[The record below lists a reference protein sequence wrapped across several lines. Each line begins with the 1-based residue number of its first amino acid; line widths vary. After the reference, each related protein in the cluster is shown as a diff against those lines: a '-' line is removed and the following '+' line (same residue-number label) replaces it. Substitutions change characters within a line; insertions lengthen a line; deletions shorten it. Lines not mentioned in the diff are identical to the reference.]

1 MNLSS
6 LLDRRLI
13 FVSGKGGVGKTTVSL
28 VLATMAAQLKKKVLI
43 VEMNSSGR
51 IPLYFDA
58 ESAGHDEIPLAPYL
72 TTINILPKKC
82 FEEYV
87 LERVRFRALY
97 ETIFNN
103 KYVTNFLGATPGL
116 SEILM
121 LGKIAQLEKKT
132 KGRLSQESCYDLVI
146 VDAPA
151 TGHGLSILEVPKVLE
166 SVVKIGPLHAH
177 AVEIL
182 ALLGKAQKT
191 AFVLVTLAEEMPV
204 AESREYIQALREK
217 TNLHFGPIFIN
228 AVMPPTERVKNHAHV
243 PEELAV
249 YVDYHRL
256 ADERAALNEHYIR
269 EIDTSFADFDKLV
282 LPFSFENLVSAK
294 EIRALTFLLMQ
305 ESGT

>member
-1 MNLSS
+1 MKLSS
-6 LLDRRLI
+6 LLDRRLV

-28 VLATMAAQLKKKVLI
+28 VLAMIAARLKKKVLL

-51 IPLYFDA
+51 IPLYFGT
-58 ESAGHDEIPLAPYL
+58 ESVGHDELPLAPYL
-72 TTINILPKKC
+72 TAVNILPKKC

-132 KGRLSQESCYDLVI
+132 KGRLSSEPAYDLVI

-151 TGHGLSILEVPKVLE
+151 TGHGLSVLEVPKVLA
-166 SVVKIGPLHAH
+166 SAVKLGPLHAH

-182 ALLGKAQKT
+182 ALLGDAQKT
-191 AFVLVTLAEEMPV
+191 AFSLVTLAEEMPV
-204 AESREYIQALREK
+204 AESREYIQALRDK
-217 TNLHFGPIFIN
+217 TQLHFGPIFIN
-228 AVMPPTERVKNHAHV
+228 AVMPGVGRVKNRE
-243 PEELAV
+243 PLSEELSL
-249 YVDYHRL
+249 YVNYHRL
-256 ADERAALNEHYIR
+256 ACERAALNQHYIQ
-269 EIDTSFADFDKLV
+269 EIATSFADFNKLI

-294 EIRALTFLLMQ
+294 EIRVLADLLMK
-305 ESGT
+305 ESGV

>member
-1 MNLSS
+1 MKLSA

-28 VLATMAAQLKKKVLI
+28 VLATVAAKLKKKVLI

-51 IPLYFDA
+51 VPRYFDA
-58 ESAGHDEIPLAPYL
+58 ETAGHDEIPLAPYL
-72 TTINILPKKC
+72 STVNVLPKKC

-121 LGKIAQLEKKT
+121 LGKIAQLEKKS
-132 KGRLSQESCYDLVI
+132 KGRLSPEPCYDLVI

-151 TGHGLSILEVPKVLE
+151 TGHGLSALEVPKILA
-166 SVVKIGPLHAH
+166 SAVKIGPLHAH
-177 AVEIL
+177 ATEIL
-182 ALLGKAQKT
+182 ALLGNAEKT
-191 AFVLVTLAEEMPV
+191 AFTLVTLAEEMPV

-228 AVMPPTERVKNHAHV
+228 AVMPNVERVKTNSSL
-243 PEELAV
+243 PEDLTIYTSYHNLA
-249 YVDYHRL
+249 R
-256 ADERAALNEHYIR
+256 ERAALNQHYR
-269 EIDTSFADFDKLV
+269 KEIDSSFPDFDKLV
-282 LPFSFENLVSAK
+282 LPFSFENLVSSK
-294 EIRALTFLLMQ
+294 EIRNLASSLEEELSL
-305 ESGT
+305 

>member
-1 MNLSS
+1 MKLSS
-6 LLDRRLI
+6 LLDRRLV

-28 VLATMAAQLKKKVLI
+28 VLATIAARLKKRVLL

-51 IPLYFDA
+51 IPLYFGA
-58 ESAGHDEIPLAPYL
+58 ESAGHDELPLAPYL
-72 TTINILPKKC
+72 TAINILPKKC

-132 KGRLSQESCYDLVI
+132 KGRLLGEPCYDLVI

-151 TGHGLSILEVPKVLE
+151 TGHGLSVLEVPKVLE
-166 SVVKIGPLHAH
+166 SAVKLGPLHAH

-182 ALLGKAQKT
+182 ALLGDAQKT
-191 AFVLVTLAEEMPV
+191 AFALVTLAEEMPV
-204 AESREYIQALREK
+204 AESREYIHALREK
-217 TNLHFGPIFIN
+217 THLHFGPIFIN
-228 AVMPPTERVKNHAHV
+228 AVMPPVGRVKTHV
-243 PEELAV
+243 TLSGGLSL
-249 YVDYHRL
+249 YVDYHHL
-256 ADERAALNEHYIR
+256 ACERAALNQHYIQ
-269 EIDTSFADFDKLV
+269 EIETSFADFDKLI

-294 EIRALTFLLMQ
+294 EIGVLADSLTK
-305 ESGT
+305 ESGA